1 VRNRISARDSRLNKK
16 MKIMER
22 EDDFESMMSFM
33 EIVKGAYAQFLSTL
47 PEIKRSVYQEK
58 IF

>member
-1 VRNRISARDSRLNKK
+1 
-16 MKIMER
+16 MER

-33 EIVKGAYAQFLSTL
+33 ENVKGAYAHFLSTL

-58 IF
+58 IFQEIDAQKSKL